1 MEYLPAKRTGLDI
14 IYKEDGEGFTCGV
27 KHLEELM
34 FKSWSLKAG
43 GSSRQKKKTLLIKT
57 DVSISEEECAGNESV
72 HGHTTVSRVSHNS
85 VATPREKKVLISAS
99 DQQGP
104 RSDSLGQ

>member
-1 MEYLPAKRTGLDI
+1 M
-14 IYKEDGEGFTCGV
+14 

-57 DVSISEEECAGNESV
+57 DVSVSEEECAGNESV
-72 HGHTTVSRVSHNS
+72 HGQKQQSAGLAITV
-85 VATPREKKVLISAS
+85 
-99 DQQGP
+99 
-104 RSDSLGQ
+104 